1 MSNGFTENLDLH
13 QEGNDQFD
21 RQLEESLRE
30 IGIPPRPKIL
40 EQINREARA
49 GDPDFNHLADL
60 IQCDVALA
68 AGLIKTANSPFFGY
82 RHKTRNVRGALLML
96 GLKSSANAVAGL
108 ILKRVFPPPPEL
120 VRFWGAS
127 QRTGE
132 LSAWLAG
139 RLGVRF
145 GVKPEDAYTFG
156 LFRDCG
162 IPVLMRRFEGYAKT
176 LARANTTL
184 ERSFVE
190 VEEEDLPTNHAVVGG
205 LMAQSWWLPE
215 EVCLAIR
222 RHHDLA
228 LFQDQDQD
236 NHSPAMGATCRHV
249 ALAQLAEKLHQDTSG
264 LSKTRE
270 WEKMGAYSLN
280 LLGLT
285 EEDLPE
291 LDREAEKFLAEMP
304 DCGE

>member
-1 MSNGFTENLDLH
+1 MSDEYNEKLNLH
-13 QEGNDQFD
+13 QEGSEPID

-40 EQINREARA
+40 EQINREVRA
-49 GDPDFNHLADL
+49 GEPDFNHLADL

-82 RHKTRNVRGALLML
+82 RNKARNVRGALLML

-108 ILKRVFPPPPEL
+108 VLKRVFPPPPEL
-120 VRFWGAS
+120 TRFWGAS

-162 IPVLMRRFEGYAKT
+162 IPVLLRRFEGYAKT
-176 LARANTTL
+176 LAKSNASRD
-184 ERSFVE
+184 RSFVE
-190 VEEEDLPTNHAVVGG
+190 VEEDALPTNHAVVGS

-215 EVCLAIR
+215 EVYLAIR
-222 RHHDLA
+222 RHHDIG
-228 LFQDQDQD
+228 LFQDQDY
-236 NHSPAMGATCRHV
+236 HSPAMGASCRHV
-249 ALAQLAEKLHQDTSG
+249 ALAQLAEKLHQDISG
-264 LSKTRE
+264 LSKTCE
-270 WEKMGAYSLN
+270 WEKLGRYSLK
-280 LLGLT
+280 LLGLS
-285 EEDLPE
+285 EDDLPE
-291 LDREAEKFLAEMP
+291 LDREAEKFLAQMP
-304 DCGE
+304 DCWE

>member
-1 MSNGFTENLDLH
+1 
-13 QEGNDQFD
+13 
-21 RQLEESLRE
+21 
-30 IGIPPRPKIL
+30 
-40 EQINREARA
+40 
-49 GDPDFNHLADL
+49 
-60 IQCDVALA
+60 LA

-82 RHKTRNVRGALLML
+82 RNKTRNVRGALLML

-120 VRFWGAS
+120 ERFWGAS

-132 LSAWLAG
+132 LSAWLTY

-176 LARANTTL
+176 LAKANTSL
-184 ERSFVE
+184 DRSFVE
-190 VEEEDLPTNHAVVGG
+190 VEEEDLPTNHAVVGS

-222 RHHDLA
+222 RHHDKTV
-228 LFQDQDQD
+228 FQDQG
-236 NHSPAMGATCRHV
+236 NNFACIGATCRHV

-264 LSKTRE
+264 LNKTLE
-270 WEKMGAYSLN
+270 WEKLGTYCLA

-285 EEDLPE
+285 EDDLPE

-304 DCGE
+304 DCGD